1 MNKLLK
7 NWSYLL
13 LSDISQSVINFFV
26 FMLLA
31 RKLTPVGYGEFNVI
45 LAIVAIFSVVATNLG
60 ANHVITREVTLHPD
74 NTKGICYNVI
84 PLRLI
89 ALAIAFLGVFVYI
102 VCGKDVSFSSS
113 FYIFILIFAT
123 SVWDF
128 AESVAFGRLVTKY
141 TTFFNLSF
149 SCSWLLFVLFLPES
163 YFSIEVVLVIYSLL
177 FVCKSIGYLG
187 RSCEKFVKTTLPVIS
202 LTKRSLFMMSLPYL
216 WMRVFG
222 IFGEQIPILI
232 LNNKCGTD
240 QVGYFSVGFR
250 LIIPITIAINTG
262 LRVVFPFMT
271 RAYTEDPKLFSEKL
285 IKVFTFVMIWGT
297 LVAGILVLFS
307 EYWIP
312 FFLGKSY
319 LNSIDAFNYLAW
331 FGVGMCFDL
340 LLSTLL
346 SSTYKQKI
354 LAAITTIDFFIVIA
368 FLYWGAQYG
377 AIGLALAKLLSM
389 LFILGYHIIVVCKVF
404 NMSIRNRNFIIS
416 LVVYL
421 FAMSVTL
428 FISLFI
434 LKLLLFILPFLVVGF
449 IPNNPIR
456 QCIVGVRSL
465 IYKNKI

>member
-1 MNKLLK
+1 M
-7 NWSYLL
+7 Y
-13 LSDISQSVINFFV
+13 
-26 FMLLA
+26 
-31 RKLTPVGYGEFNVI
+31 
-45 LAIVAIFSVVATNLG
+45 
-60 ANHVITREVTLHPD
+60 
-74 NTKGICYNVI
+74 
-84 PLRLI
+84 
-89 ALAIAFLGVFVYI
+89 
-102 VCGKDVSFSSS
+102 
-113 FYIFILIFAT
+113 
-123 SVWDF
+123 
-128 AESVAFGRLVTKY
+128 
-141 TTFFNLSF
+141 
-149 SCSWLLFVLFLPES
+149 
-163 YFSIEVVLVIYSLL
+163 
-177 FVCKSIGYLG
+177 
-187 RSCEKFVKTTLPVIS
+187 
-202 LTKRSLFMMSLPYL
+202 KR
-216 WMRVFG
+216 
-222 IFGEQIPILI
+222 Q
-232 LNNKCGTD
+232 
-240 QVGYFSVGFR
+240 
-250 LIIPITIAINTG
+250 
-262 LRVVFPFMT
+262 
-271 RAYTEDPKLFSEKL
+271 
-285 IKVFTFVMIWGT
+285 IWGT

-354 LAAITTIDFFIVIA
+354 LAAITTIDFFIFIA